1 MNSEAGF
8 CIASGRSVPEDPRGA
23 CHWGTSSCH
32 RLHMRTGRSRLRR
45 YDLTGD
51 ADRKRY
57 CRIGERSP
65 DVEHCLTTRAFV
77 ASLVLRPSCSSSFS
91 FISKLTDVGPV
102 ELWATRLRRPSA
114 AANPQGLAGRVP
126 LAVSDPWLEP
136 IVDCGFD
143 ACRTSHSVAASE
155 RLPP

>member
-23 CHWGTSSCH
+23 RHWGASSCY

-102 ELWATRLRRPSA
+102 QLWSPRQSGYHHNPSFLGHRAREGGSILYDGILQPLSVTVRPPGSNGA
-114 AANPQGLAGRVP
+114 DQ
-126 LAVSDPWLEP
+126 
-136 IVDCGFD
+136 
-143 ACRTSHSVAASE
+143 ASWNS
-155 RLPP
+155 R